1 MIWHWSIFQLFVF
14 STKTRALTCNTEM
27 SKCKWF
33 HFHVSLNLTKGSRQK
48 YCSFNTLTSATFVYF
63 FFQFFYLSKLD
74 LQGCDSTVFP
84 IRHTLMKIFKHWSS
98 TKIIFTSF
106 PKTFTYCNI
115 LHSTIEIKSTS
126 VGVIVSVRLHIQAS
140 MSEIQVKMHNGITCP
155 IFLQKHS

>member
-1 MIWHWSIFQLFVF
+1 MVNFSIICF
-14 STKTRALTCNTEM
+14 STKTRALNPEM

-33 HFHVSLNLTKGSRQK
+33 HFHVSLNLTKGSSQK

-98 TKIIFTSF
+98 TIIIFTSF

-126 VGVIVSVRLHIQAS
+126 VGVIVSVGLHIQAS
-140 MSEIQVKMHNGITCP
+140 MSEIQVKMHNGITC
-155 IFLQKHS
+155 